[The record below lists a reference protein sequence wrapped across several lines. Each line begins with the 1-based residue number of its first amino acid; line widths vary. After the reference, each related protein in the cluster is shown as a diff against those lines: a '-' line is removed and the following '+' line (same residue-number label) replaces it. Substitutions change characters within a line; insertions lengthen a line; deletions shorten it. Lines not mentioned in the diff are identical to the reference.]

1 MDPPD
6 PRNAA
11 TATEAEGGSCTR
23 FAVLS
28 IRFSV
33 AVGLIRHFVAAANEN
48 TMRERGAR
56 ERGQKRPRYYGG
68 HVGKHA

>member
-48 TMRERGAR
+48 TMREREGD
-56 ERGQKRPRYYGG
+56 
-68 HVGKHA
+68 GKNAIGIMAAVWGSMLR